1 MNDEGAYCALL
12 ATWYCLFLYP
22 PGRFTSRATPD
33 WIRKTSSFCWLH
45 PRYIWLLISQ
55 TLKRQF
61 KLSSNARLAWKAA
74 TCTVPIRRLRDCGAN
89 ARLLTPRFSGSTGL
103 GRRIRALRERRIL
116 QKPIKSRTPHFTC
129 SADWRNL
136 SRSASWAHVY

>member
-1 MNDEGAYCALL
+1 MRGHIVRCWL
-12 ATWYCLFLYP
+12 
-22 PGRFTSRATPD
+22 PGTAFSCIRRAASLQEATPD

-74 TCTVPIRRLRDCGAN
+74 TCTVPIR
-89 ARLLTPRFSGSTGL
+89 
-103 GRRIRALRERRIL
+103 
-116 QKPIKSRTPHFTC
+116 
-129 SADWRNL
+129 
-136 SRSASWAHVY
+136 